1 MNIYEIDSMDEL
13 KRLFSSSAV
22 TLGNYDGIHRGHSVL
37 IRRLKEAAVLKSLP
51 SVLITYSPNPAA
63 VLGKNPN
70 HRAIYSER
78 KKEEILRE
86 FGIENLIRIRFT
98 KEFSE
103 IHAPDFV
110 RMILVDTVQASH
122 IVIGFNHFF
131 GKNREGDYQFLK
143 KISAESGFVTEE
155 IPPVFYNEEQIS
167 SSKIRLSISEGN
179 IRKANCFLGRD
190 FSISGTVVTGDR
202 KGREIGF
209 PTANLFLPPGII
221 VPGTG
226 VYVGYVKMEN
236 GVLPAMTNIGT
247 RPTLNGT
254 ELRIESHIIGFQG
267 DIYGR
272 ELEVFFAEKIREER
286 KFPSFNDLK
295 LQLEEDRKKTEYMI
309 SRRSEFKTCT

>member
-1 MNIYEIDSMDEL
+1 MNIYEIDRMDEL

-37 IRRLKEAAVLKSLP
+37 IRHLKEAASLKALP

-78 KKEEILRE
+78 KKEEILQE

-98 KEFSE
+98 REFSE

-110 RMILVDTVQASH
+110 RMILKETVHASH

-143 KISAESGFVTEE
+143 KISEKSGFVTEE

-167 SSKIRLSISEGN
+167 SSKIRQCISEGN
-179 IRKANCFLGRD
+179 IKKANCFLGRD
-190 FSISGTVVTGDR
+190 FSISGRVVSGDQ

-209 PTANLFLPPGII
+209 PTANLSLPEGII
-221 VPGTG
+221 VPGNG
-226 VYVGYVKMEN
+226 VYSGYIKIQNSM
-236 GVLPAMTNIGT
+236 LPAMTNIGT

-267 DIYGR
+267 DLYGTD
-272 ELEVFFAEKIREER
+272 LEVYLAEKIREEK

-295 LQLEEDRKKTEYMI
+295 LQLEEDRKKTEYLI
-309 SRRSEFKTCT
+309 SNRSEFKTGT